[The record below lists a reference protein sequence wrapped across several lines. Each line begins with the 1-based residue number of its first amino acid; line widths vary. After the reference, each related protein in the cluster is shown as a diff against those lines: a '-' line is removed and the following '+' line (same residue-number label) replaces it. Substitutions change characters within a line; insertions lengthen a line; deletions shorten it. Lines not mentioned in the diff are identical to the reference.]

1 MKNSARKNII
11 FGVTSAIVV
20 TLAMAWPLIYTRV
33 QKISRK
39 QTVFGKKEK
48 EQRKIGTVVFQ
59 NMCYIFVFLISN
71 KDLFCGFR
79 SKLREQNSEGS
90 QRVP

>member
-48 EQRKIGTVVFQ
+48 EQRKIGP
-59 NMCYIFVFLISN
+59 FLWIQ
-71 KDLFCGFR
+71 KQTEGT
-79 SKLREQNSEGS
+79 KL
-90 QRVP
+90 

>member
-48 EQRKIGTVVFQ
+48 EQRKIEA
-59 NMCYIFVFLISN
+59 N
-71 KDLFCGFR
+71 
-79 SKLREQNSEGS
+79 
-90 QRVP
+90 